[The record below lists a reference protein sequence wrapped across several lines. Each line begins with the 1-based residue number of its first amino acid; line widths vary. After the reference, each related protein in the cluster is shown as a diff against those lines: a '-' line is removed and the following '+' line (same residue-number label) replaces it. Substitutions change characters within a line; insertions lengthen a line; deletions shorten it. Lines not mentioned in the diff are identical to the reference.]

1 MMAVFL
7 GVFNAVDA
15 SPHNFL
21 FAACRPCA
29 SAVGGFAFAA
39 DEQFCQ
45 SVFT

>member
-1 MMAVFL
+1 MTVFL

-15 SPHNFL
+15 SPYDFSL
-21 FAACRPCA
+21 AACRPCA
-29 SAVGGFAFAA
+29 SAVGGLAFTA

>member
-1 MMAVFL
+1 MTVFL

-15 SPHNFL
+15 SPYNFL

-29 SAVGGFAFAA
+29 SAVGGLAFTT

-45 SVFT
+45 SVFA